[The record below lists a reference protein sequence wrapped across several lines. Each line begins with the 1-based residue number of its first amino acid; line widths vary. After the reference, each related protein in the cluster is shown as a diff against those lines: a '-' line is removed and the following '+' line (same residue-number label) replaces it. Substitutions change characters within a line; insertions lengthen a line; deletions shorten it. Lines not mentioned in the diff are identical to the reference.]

1 MDKLTQGEQKIEQAK
16 IDKRIAALYPGRD
29 TTPERRQI
37 DALTKQHEAEM
48 SRRLATIEKTK
59 RISAENK
66 SELERASKLEDK
78 LRKVNRLHMASVL
91 PSRSSTGEMGLLRQG
106 CEREMRE
113 IQRLNEEK
121 VRRETMLTMLM
132 DQVQDLQGRLAGTRA
147 QVGGKKSK
155 TKSKRKKSRR
165 TKSKSKK
172 SRSKTSRR
180 TKAKRTKSRRKK

>member
-1 MDKLTQGEQKIEQAK
+1 MDKLKQGEQKIEQAK
-16 IDKRIAALYPGRD
+16 LEKRIAALYPGRD
-29 TTPERRQI
+29 TSGHERQI
-37 DALTKQHEAEM
+37 DTLTKRHEAEM
-48 SRRLATIEKTK
+48 SRQLATIEKTK
-59 RISAENK
+59 RISAETTAARARA
-66 SELERASKLEDK
+66 SELEDN
-78 LRKVNRLHMASVL
+78 LRKVDRQHMASVL

-147 QVGGKKSK
+147 QVGGRKSK
-155 TKSKRKKSRR
+155 SK
-165 TKSKSKK
+165 KSKSKK

-180 TKAKRTKSRRKK
+180 TKSKSRKSRRKK

>member
-16 IDKRIAALYPGRD
+16 IDKRIAALYSGRD

-66 SELERASKLEDK
+66 SELERASKLEDN
-78 LRKVNRLHMASVL
+78 LRKVDRRHSGR
-91 PSRSSTGEMGLLRQG
+91 PSIELLRQG

-147 QVGGKKSK
+147 QVGGKKPK

-165 TKSKSKK
+165 TKSRSKT

>member
-16 IDKRIAALYPGRD
+16 IDKRIAALYSGRD

-48 SRRLATIEKTK
+48 RRRLATIEKTK

-66 SELERASKLEDK
+66 SELERASKLEDN
-78 LRKVNRLHMASVL
+78 LRKVDRRHSGR
-91 PSRSSTGEMGLLRQG
+91 PSIELLRQG

-132 DQVQDLQGRLAGTRA
+132 DQVQDLQGRLAGTRSS
-147 QVGGKKSK
+147 VGGK
-155 TKSKRKKSRR
+155 KSKRKKSRR